1 MFRWPKWQR
10 AIRKARIF
18 ELALI
23 VALSTIVVLASAGCG
38 GSSSKGSSNT
48 KATTKGTPTQASE
61 LIGFGA
67 TTAAWDA
74 NHQADDRNGF
84 TPGSGFDPDPSL
96 ARGGDQRFNDKYYG
110 VIHDD
115 PIISYEMRFPSGTNI
130 ERAKQSVLASEFPD
144 DAKVVW
150 FKRLDTCAQMI
161 VRSKKVAAAINSAAL
176 VEFGS
181 GVADDQYDP
190 KDVWTAIL
198 VPIES
203 MASSSGDGC

>member
-10 AIRKARIF
+10 AIREARIF

-74 NHQADDRNGF
+74 NHQADDSF
-84 TPGSGFDPDPSL
+84 SAGSAFDPDPSL

-115 PIISYEMRFPSGTNI
+115 PIISYEMRFPSGTHI

-161 VRSKKVAAAINSAAL
+161 VRSKKVAAAIDSAAL

-181 GVADDQYDP
+181 GAGDDQYDP
-190 KDVWTAIL
+190 QDVWSAIL
-198 VPIES
+198 MPIES
-203 MASSSGDGC
+203 TASANDSGC